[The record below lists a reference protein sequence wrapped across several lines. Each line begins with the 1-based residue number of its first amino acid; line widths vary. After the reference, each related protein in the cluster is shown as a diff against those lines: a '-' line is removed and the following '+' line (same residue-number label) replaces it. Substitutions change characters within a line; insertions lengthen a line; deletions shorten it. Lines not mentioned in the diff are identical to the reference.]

1 MRGSPAFAWTC
12 LELERATSLSELVAR
27 GTVRL
32 ALKQAGLEAQAVSG
46 REMAIVLREILPQE
60 LANRAVADSQR
71 VCSELAA
78 RILTRNFEG
87 SDAVVDVFQRLGGG
101 K

>member
-1 MRGSPAFAWTC
+1 MNGSPAFTWVCA
-12 LELERATSLSELVAR
+12 EIERAAALSELVAR

-32 ALKQAGLEAQAVSG
+32 ALKQAGLEAQTVSG
-46 REMAIVLREILPQE
+46 KEMAIVLREILPKE
-60 LANRAVADSQR
+60 LSNRAVADSKR
-71 VCSELAA
+71 LCGELAA

-87 SDAVVDVFQRLGGG
+87 SDAVADVFHRLGGG